1 MNERTRNVVFDA
13 IKALA
18 IVLVVYAHAIQYLSG
33 CDYWNNGVFQFIY
46 SFHMPLF
53 FMISGFFISSALKL
67 SWKDFLIKK
76 GISLLLPCFVWT
88 IIFSCLD
95 FQGWHKMFMNVINP
109 MNWKLWFLKGL
120 FLVQLVIYICV
131 KISTR
136 IANRSEHNR
145 IILLSILLSSAVYLL
160 PFMSIPRI
168 MVPMVWIGFFIRLK
182 YDWFVKNYFWVVL
195 VSIVAFIALYQFW
208 NADVQSMYAGARV
221 KIYEVL
227 FGKAEWMDL
236 VKMTY
241 RILIGACG
249 SVAIIALMHVLK
261 RVPKWISVVGASTAA
276 IYIIQSLI
284 LEYLMGTYMASLSLT
299 YKIPQWAIFYIYL
312 PFITIVVI
320 ALCVLLRKLIQK
332 NDIASMLLIGDTRM
346 LSHQNR

>member
-1 MNERTRNVVFDA
+1 MEKHRNLVFDA

-18 IVLVVYAHAIQYLSG
+18 IVLVVYAHSIQYLSG

-76 GISLLLPCFVWT
+76 GISLLLPCLVWT

-95 FQGWHKMFMNVINP
+95 FHGWHDLLMTIINP
-109 MNWKLWFLKGL
+109 LHWKLWFLKGL
-120 FLVQLVIYICV
+120 FLVQLVMYICV
-131 KISTR
+131 WLSVR
-136 IANRSEHNR
+136 IANGGGRSR
-145 IILLSILLSSAVYLL
+145 AVLFAVLLSLLVYLL

-168 MVPMVWIGFFIRLK
+168 MMPMVWIGFFIRQK
-182 YDWFVKNYFWVVL
+182 YDRFVKNYYWIAL
-195 VSIVAFIALYQFW
+195 VSIVGFMILYQYW
-208 NADVQSMYAGARV
+208 NADVQGIYAGAKV
-221 KIYEVL
+221 KIYEVIL
-227 FGKAEWMDL
+227 GQADWIEL
-236 VKMTY
+236 VKMVY

-261 RVPKWISVVGASTAA
+261 RVPKWISVVGSSTAA
-276 IYIIQSLI
+276 IYILQSLI
-284 LEYLMGTYMASLSLT
+284 LESVMGTYMASLST
-299 YKIPQWAIFYIYL
+299 VMQIPLWVIFSVYL
-312 PFITIVVI
+312 PLVTVVVI
-320 ALCVLLRKLIQK
+320 ALCILLRKLIQK
-332 NDIASMLLIGDTRM
+332 NDIASMLLIGDASM